1 MGATVMW
8 YFKLPVFIPCFS
20 KPCLKLLICEEVK
33 SKGRLR
39 RERHIVCTCFFCSTM
54 FYPHSYVSELCEKT
68 HIFFARIVMPAKKP
82 HVDTATL
89 TKKSFMGW
97 PLGVWRSCTTM
108 QAEKLL
114 LSTYSASKEKDPA
127 VTEKSVYIFAYLH
140 LQYKSCILVRKFN
153 HSRRNNCGCFKP
165 LWVIL

>member
-1 MGATVMW
+1 M
-8 YFKLPVFIPCFS
+8 FIPCFS

-54 FYPHSYVSELCEKT
+54 FYPHSYVSEECEKT
-68 HIFFARIVMPAKKP
+68 HIFFAKITMPAKRT
-82 HVDTATL
+82 HVDAAML
-89 TKKSFMGW
+89 TKKSFTGW

-127 VTEKSVYIFAYLH
+127 ATAKPVWICLH
-140 LQYKSCILVRKFN
+140 SYTCNINPASWAVMRKFY
-153 HSRRNNCGCFKP
+153 HGRRNNCGYFKP
-165 LWVIL
+165 LWIIL